1 MLMRSEPALEPREDT
16 EAEAFA
22 EFIEAVLAKLP
33 TQLASAIEDLAYME
47 DDAVMKALRADWAD
61 AQRKGAEQ

>member
-1 MLMRSEPALEPREDT
+1 MLMRSEPALEPRDDT
-16 EAEAFA
+16 EAEDFA

-33 TQLASAIEDLAYME
+33 TQLASAIEDLTYM
-47 DDAVMKALRADWAD
+47 DDTQVMKALRADWAE